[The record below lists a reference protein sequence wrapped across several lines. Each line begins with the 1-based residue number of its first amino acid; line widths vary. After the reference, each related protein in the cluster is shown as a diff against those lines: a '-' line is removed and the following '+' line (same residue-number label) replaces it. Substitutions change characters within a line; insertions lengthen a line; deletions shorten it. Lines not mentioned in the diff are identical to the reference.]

1 MTCKGLLEHA
11 SAMLLTAEEIIE
23 TYTVLGAFH
32 LVNRYTNALDRCFT
46 WRYSGAYTM
55 EDNALWQ

>member
-1 MTCKGLLEHA
+1 MTCREFLEHA
-11 SAMLLTAEEIIE
+11 SAALLTAEKIPK

-32 LVNRYTNALDRCFT
+32 LVNRYTNTLDHCFT

-55 EDNALWQ
+55 EDDALWP

>member
-1 MTCKGLLEHA
+1 VTCKEILEYA
-11 SAMLLTAEEIIE
+11 STALLTAEKPIK
-23 TYTVLGAFH
+23 TYTVLGAFY

-55 EDNALWQ
+55 EDKALWQ